1 MKLGRIG
8 GNTDRTD
15 WGGVYTPSDN
25 VVKIEKTDNVDNY
38 QWRRNYAFNVPFYHV
53 LRPSLTY
60 GDNGNKLYSS
70 DGSSRTNS
78 KIRQYN
84 LTTPYEPST
93 ASYSNKELVLN
104 WGAPHQDLNAEFSYD
119 GTKMYI
125 CYYGIGNDSW
135 TPPEQFD
142 LSTPWDVST
151 AVPRVKKFY
160 LSSQEATPYGIY
172 VKPDGTKFYV
182 TGPTGDD
189 VNEYNMSTP
198 YDVSTATYVQNFS
211 VSAQETS
218 PQGVEFKP
226 DGTKMYVIGN
236 VGDDVNEYD
245 LSTPWDISTASYNQN
260 FSVSARESGP
270 TEVRFKSDGTKMFVT
285 GYTGDD
291 VNEYSLSTPW
301 DVSTASYVTNTSSTG
316 DTGQYGLTF
325 ATDGT
330 KMYTCGTTLDYIKEW
345 NLSTPW
351 DLSTA
356 VFYQNSGDLMTNP
369 YSLFLSNTNAT
380 GVATTS
386 ISGTRGDLGISTSS
400 HNAGVDIDGYF
411 LELTTVIDQAGSG
424 DFDAGSTQVSLD
436 TTSGITTGSGK
447 YLSIDN
453 EIISLSA
460 ASISGNAISGLI
472 RGQLG
477 TSDATH
483 TDESNVKFLTESIG
497 IGTLFSSVGV
507 STDKILIST
516 PTSITTQVNVGGFV
530 RIDDSEFVG
539 VTTVFTGGDILP
551 VDNKM
556 FVMDGYHDNVR
567 TYTLNTNNDI
577 RSMDG
582 ILQADAELTGENYHV
597 LSAVAISPDGTKFFV
612 LDRDNSDRI
621 TEFTL
626 STPYELS
633 SATRT
638 GNYIRVNSTP
648 STDESQPMGM
658 HVSED
663 GRKIYMVGG
672 DDTRSVYMYKLS
684 EPWDLSSTVTLT
696 KQRLNLYANPY
707 TTNQNYDTLT
717 ESRYYGSGPL
727 SDAEAVVVSRDGTN
741 ILIATSHT
749 FSEFRLPV

>member
-25 VVKIEKTDNVDNY
+25 MVKIEKTDNMDNY
-38 QWRRNYAFNVPFYHV
+38 QWRRNYPHGSPFYHV
-53 LRPSLTY
+53 SRPSISY
-60 GDNGNKLYSS
+60 GDNGNKIYVS
-70 DGSSRTNS
+70 DGNTRIDSE
-78 KIRQYN
+78 IQQYD

-93 ASYSNKELVLN
+93 ASYTTLLQLD
-104 WGAPHQDLNAEFSYD
+104 WGVIHYDLNTAFSYD

-125 CYYGIGNDSW
+125 SYYGGGNDTW

-160 LSSQEATPYGIY
+160 LGNQEATCHGVY
-172 VKPDGTKFYV
+172 VKPDGTKFYIV
-182 TGPTGDD
+182 GSTGDD
-189 VNEYNMSTP
+189 VNEYDMSTP
-198 YDVSTATYVQNFS
+198 YDVSTGTYVQNFS
-211 VSAQETS
+211 VSAQENQ
-218 PQGVEFKP
+218 PYGVEFKT
-226 DGTKMYVIGN
+226 DGTKMYIVGIS
-236 VGDDVNEYD
+236 GDDINEYD
-245 LSTPWDISTASYNQN
+245 LSTPWDISTASYLQS
-260 FSVSARESGP
+260 FSVSAQEHSP
-270 TEVRFKSDGTKMFVT
+270 TEVRFKPDGTKFFMT
-285 GYTGDD
+285 GYGGDD

-301 DVSTASYVTNTSSTG
+301 DVSTASYVTNILTG
-316 DTGQYGLTF
+316 ESGQVGLTF

-330 KMYTCGTTLDYIKEW
+330 KMYTCGTTFDYIKEW
-345 NLSTPW
+345 NLSTAW

-356 VFYQNSGDLMTNP
+356 TLHQDSGELMTSP
-369 YSLFLSNTNAT
+369 YSLFIANTNAT

-386 ISGTRGDLGISTSS
+386 VTGTRGDLGISTSS

-460 ASISGNAISGLI
+460 ASISGNAISGLL

-477 TSDATH
+477 TSDAAH

-497 IGTLFSSVGV
+497 IGTLFNSVGV

-516 PTSITTQVNVGGFV
+516 PNNITTQVNAGGFI

-539 VTTVFTGGDILP
+539 VTTVFTGGNILP

-556 FVMDGYHDNVR
+556 FVVDNYQDNIR

-582 ILQADAELTGENYHV
+582 ILQADTFLNSGAQDV
-597 LSAVAISPDGTKFFV
+597 LSAVAISSDGTKFFV
-612 LDRDNSDRI
+612 VDRDTYDRI

-638 GNYIRVNSTP
+638 GNYLSLLTG
-648 STDESQPMGM
+648 TGESGPVAI
-658 HVSED
+658 HFSED
-663 GRKIYMVGG
+663 GRKIYMGG
-672 DDTRSVYMYKLS
+672 FVTNRTIYMYTLS
-684 EPWDLSSTVTLT
+684 TAWDITTATLT
-696 KQRLNLYANPY
+696 KQKLSMYSDFSDTGA
-707 TTNQNYDTLT
+707 NYDTLT
-717 ESRYYGSGPL
+717 TPQYYGAGTSGDVEGL
-727 SDAEAVVVSRDGTN
+727 AVSKDGTN
-741 ILIATSHT
+741 ILVASTNN

>member
-25 VVKIEKTDNVDNY
+25 VVKIEKTDNIDNY
-38 QWRRNYAFNVPFYHV
+38 QWRRNYSFNNPFYHV
-53 LRPSLTY
+53 SIPSISY
-60 GDNGNKLYSS
+60 GDNGNKIYIS

-78 KIRQYN
+78 EIQQFD

-93 ASYSNKELVLN
+93 ASYTTLLQLDWGPPHSYLN
-104 WGAPHQDLNAEFSYD
+104 TAFSYD

-125 CYYGIGNDSW
+125 CYYGTGNDSW

-160 LSSQEATPYGIY
+160 VGSQEATPNGIY
-172 VKPDGTKFYV
+172 VKPDGTKFYL
-182 TGPTGDD
+182 TGSSGDD

-211 VSAQETS
+211 VSAQETV
-218 PQGVEFKP
+218 PFGVEFKP
-226 DGTKMYVIGN
+226 DGTKMYIVGQT
-236 VGDDVNEYD
+236 GDDVNEYN

-260 FSVSARESGP
+260 FSVSAQETSP
-270 TEVRFKSDGTKMFVT
+270 AEVRFKSDGTKMFIT
-285 GYTGDD
+285 GFSGDD

-301 DVSTASYVTNTSSTG
+301 DVSTASYVTRLATG
-316 DTGQYGLTF
+316 DSNQVGLTF

-330 KMYTCGTTLDYIKEW
+330 KMYTCGSTLDYIKEW

-356 VFYQNSGDLMTNP
+356 VFYQNSGELMTNP
-369 YSLFLSNTNAT
+369 YSLFISNTNV
-380 GVATTS
+380 GVATTAVT
-386 ISGTRGDLGISTSS
+386 GTRGALGISTSS

-460 ASISGNAISGLI
+460 ASISGNTISGLI

-497 IGTLFSSVGV
+497 IGTLFNSVGV

-516 PTSITTQVNVGGFV
+516 PNNITTQVNVGGFI

-539 VTTVFTGGDILP
+539 VTTIFTGGSIIP

-556 FVMDGYHDNVR
+556 FVLDNYHDNVR

-582 ILQADAELTGENYHV
+582 ILQADSELSAGNYDI
-597 LSAVAISPDGTKFFV
+597 LGAVAISPDGTKFFV
-612 LDRDNSDRI
+612 VDWDNRDRI
-621 TEFTL
+621 TEFAL
-626 STPYELS
+626 STPYELT

-638 GNYIRVNSTP
+638 GNYINLNTG
-648 STDESQPMGM
+648 TDESQPFAT
-658 HVSED
+658 HFSED
-663 GRKIYMVGG
+663 GTKIYIAGG
-672 DDTRSVYMYKLS
+672 DSTRAIYLYKLS
-684 EPWDLSSTVTLT
+684 TAWDITTATLT
-696 KQRLNLYANPY
+696 KQRLNMYSDPY
-707 TTNQNYDTLT
+707 TNTQNYDTLT
-717 ESRYYGSGPL
+717 QPRYYGVGSL
-727 SDAEAVVVSRDGTN
+727 SDIEGLAVSKDGTN
-741 ILIATSHT
+741 ILIANNNN